1 MAHLGQ
7 WFTYLSRGDFP
18 KCAIATLNYQ
28 KDHARSYGNEEII
41 THYHVA
47 MYIDCIVLEPI
58 RIPSSSLWASSNG
71 KMGVQA
77 RELIPTKTHRTAIQL
92 VTSWVHLK
100 KGFWTVASGKHLATS
115 SSVPSLSVWFWLKY
129 VGSHFNFHG
138 WSWFFCPW
146 KLLQNWG

>member
-1 MAHLGQ
+1 MGPFRPMINLFVTW
-7 WFTYLSRGDFP
+7 WFSNMCHSYIELPEGS
-18 KCAIATLNYQ
+18 C
-28 KDHARSYGNEEII
+28 SYGNKEII
-41 THYHVA
+41 TYYHVA

-71 KMGVQA
+71 KMGVHA

-100 KGFWTVASGKHLATS
+100 KGFLTVASGKHLVTS
-115 SSVPSLSVWFWLKY
+115 SSVPSLWVWFWLKY
-129 VGSHFNFHG
+129 VGSHFNVHG
-138 WSWFFCPW
+138 WSWTFCPW